1 MAGISNVSQATVGAG
16 VPTLAMWLWQ
26 AVSAS
31 APFVAAGLFK
41 TVYLTALYFA
51 FRNVHPP
58 QERGGAAAAER
69 ERSAPT

>member
-1 MAGISNVSQATVGAG
+1 MAGINTVAQATVGAG

-31 APFVAAGLFK
+31 APFIAAGLFK

-51 FRNVHPP
+51 FRNVRPP
-58 QERGGAAAAER
+58 QEQDAAER
-69 ERSAPT
+69 EREPAAPA